1 MTSVRG
7 CGALLRTVRA
17 NVSGSQIRGR
27 FVLSVTTAPRRPG
40 RAVFGATSDRDD
52 IRGSTR
58 GSQIRGGRFTS
69 VTSASALLSRKFGVV
84 HICDLRV
91 GGPLPKVR
99 RTWLGHGFSAPRGE
113 ERPRDFSWI
122 EKVDR
127 KGSTYVRS
135 RPVKERN
142 GELQCV
148 RTLVHDQA
156 RPATRPTHL
165 ADRLRQ
171 PCPPR
176 FSATPFAGS
185 PRTVHYQRVRP

>member
-69 VTSASALLSRKFGVV
+69 VTSASALLSRKFGEHDWVT
-84 HICDLRV
+84 DS
-91 GGPLPKVR
+91 P
-99 RTWLGHGFSAPRGE
+99 PRGGKNA
-113 ERPRDFSWI
+113 RVIFPGSKRWI
-122 EKVDR
+122 EKALR
-127 KGSTYVRS
+127 TYVRS
-135 RPVKERN
+135 RPEKERN

-156 RPATRPTHL
+156 RPAARPTHL
-165 ADRLRQ
+165 AGRLRQ

-176 FSATPFAGS
+176 FSSAPSAGS
-185 PRTVHYQRVRP
+185 PGTVHYQRVRLRF

>member
-1 MTSVRG
+1 MPGGPCRQRLQMASFGSVAAHRHRG
-7 CGALLRTVRA
+7 HICDLHPRRRRGPRTVRA

-27 FVLSVTTAPRRPG
+27 FVISVTTAPRRPG

-91 GGPLPKVR
+91 GAPLPKVR

-113 ERPRDFSWI
+113 ERPRYFCRGSKRWI
-122 EKVDR
+122 EKALRTYVAAPRR
-127 KGSTYVRS
+127 KGTASCNAYV
-135 RPVKERN
+135 PWCTTK
-142 GELQCV
+142 LV
-148 RTLVHDQA
+148 RLHDPPTWLVA
-156 RPATRPTHL
+156 
-165 ADRLRQ
+165 
-171 PCPPR
+171 
-176 FSATPFAGS
+176 
-185 PRTVHYQRVRP
+185 